1 MDIQSIRRARLAQLI
16 ADKYHGSQAAFVDAT
31 NANQGEVSALLKS
44 KSFGE
49 KKARKIEG
57 ECGVPAGWLDTPL
70 DGETEKPLVHLV
82 AVPKSTDRDRA
93 FALEVS
99 TLVTSYAQ
107 ANDEGRRSI
116 LRFVKNREAA
126 SGQSTATTTTTD

>member
-1 MDIQSIRRARLAQLI
+1 MDIQSTRRARLAQLI
-16 ADKYHGSQAAFVDAT
+16 AERYNGSQAEFIEAT
-31 NANQGEVSALLKS
+31 TANQGEVSALLKN

-57 ECGVPAGWLDTPL
+57 ECGVPTGWLDTPIG
-70 DGETEKPLVHLV
+70 GEAEKPLPHLV
-82 AVPKSTDRDRA
+82 AVPKSADSDKA
-93 FALEVS
+93 FALEVA

-126 SGQSTATTTTTD
+126 SDQSTATNTAD